1 MPAIDM
7 TKIYSNRNYKGNWV
21 AIKDSE
27 TKPKVI
33 AHAKTLHEV
42 LKKAKA
48 KGFDMPLVTQIPKK
62 LLPIAGP
69 FTYIE

>member
-1 MPAIDM
+1 M
-7 TKIYSNRNYKGNWV
+7 TKIYSNKNYKGNWV

-27 TKPKVI
+27 TKPKVV
-33 AHAKTLHEV
+33 AYAKTLHEV
-42 LKKAKA
+42 LKKAKQ

-62 LLPIAGP
+62 VLPIVGP

>member
-7 TKIYSNRNYKGNWV
+7 TKIYSNRSYKGNWV

-27 TKPKVI
+27 TKPKVV
-33 AHAKTLHEV
+33 AYARTLHEV
-42 LKKAKA
+42 LKKAKK

-62 LLPIAGP
+62 ILPIVGTP
-69 FTYIE
+69 FFD